1 MEKTNYTGAQ
11 PWLYTKLTMSVK
23 VLFLT
28 LRTFSLTGGIEKV
41 CRSLSRVLYDLSE
54 EEIVQSTV
62 YSMYD
67 KNTDRDS
74 RYLSKYQFY
83 GFNGNRER
91 FVLQSFLSGLKAN
104 VILLSHIHLINIVY
118 FIKKIHPNKKIYL
131 LAHGVEIWKKLPKSK
146 LKILNQLDKIICVS
160 HFTAGK
166 IMEMHHI
173 PEDRIEILNNCLDP
187 FYHLS
192 TGFEKPQR
200 LLDRY
205 HLDHKNSILFS
216 LSRLSSSEKYKGY
229 DQTIKLFP
237 QLLEKYPNLVYLL
250 GGKWDAE
257 EKKRLEDLIAKN
269 QLQKYI
275 RMVGFIDETE
285 LTEHFLLSDMFILP
299 SKKEGFGIVFIEALA
314 SGLRVIAGNK
324 DGSVDALKGGKLG
337 VLVDPD
343 NQEEI
348 LASICNL
355 LSHNQ
360 TDNDKKNLQKKC
372 IEAFGYEP
380 YLQSI
385 KNLLLNGTISP
396 AFKINQQQ

>member
-1 MEKTNYTGAQ
+1 M
-11 PWLYTKLTMSVK
+11 PVK

-28 LRTFSLTGGIEKV
+28 LKTFSLTGGIEKV

-54 EEIVQSTV
+54 EGVVQSTV

-74 RYLSKYQFY
+74 RYLSKQQFQ
-83 GFNGNRER
+83 GFEGKKER
-91 FVLQSFLSGLKAN
+91 FVVHSFLSGLKAD

-131 LAHGVEIWKKLPKSK
+131 LAHGIEIWKKLSDSK

-160 HFTAGK
+160 HFTAQK
-166 IMEMHHI
+166 IMDMHHI
-173 PEDRIEILNNCLDP
+173 PVDKIEILNNCLDP

-192 TGFEKPQR
+192 TQFEKPKE
-200 LLDRY
+200 LLNRY
-205 HLDHKNSILFS
+205 HLNDENIILFS

-229 DQTIKLFP
+229 DHTIELLPK
-237 QLLEKYPNLVYLL
+237 LLEKYPTLVYLL
-250 GGKWDAE
+250 GGKWDTI
-257 EKKRLEDLIAKN
+257 EKNRLDDLILKN
-269 QLQKYI
+269 NLQDHI

-285 LTEHFLLSDMFILP
+285 ITEHFLLSDMFILP

-324 DGSVDALKGGKLG
+324 DGSVDALKGGTLG

-343 NQEEI
+343 DEEGI
-348 LASICNL
+348 LNSICNL
-355 LSHNQ
+355 LMHKQ
-360 TDNDKKNLQKKC
+360 TESEKKKLQEKC
-372 IEAFGYEP
+372 MEAFGYAP

-385 KNLLLNGTISP
+385 KNLLLNRAINPTQKTNQEQYTGMDKP
-396 AFKINQQQ
+396 KIYG

>member
-1 MEKTNYTGAQ
+1 
-11 PWLYTKLTMSVK
+11 MSVK

-74 RYLSKYQFY
+74 RYLSKHQFY

-104 VILLSHIHLINIVY
+104 VILLSHIHLISIVY
-118 FIKKIHPNKKIYL
+118 FIRKIHPHKKIYL
-131 LAHGVEIWKKLPKSK
+131 LAHGVEIWRKLPNSK

-205 HLDHKNSILFS
+205 HLDDKNLILFS

-229 DQTIKLFP
+229 DHTIKLFP

-250 GGKWDAE
+250 GGKWDVE

-269 QLQKYI
+269 QLQEYI

-324 DGSVDALKGGKLG
+324 DGSVDALKGGTLG
-337 VLVDPD
+337 ILVDPD

-360 TDNDKKNLQKKC
+360 TDNEKKNLQKKC

-396 AFKINQQQ
+396 AFKINQQK

>member
-1 MEKTNYTGAQ
+1 M
-11 PWLYTKLTMSVK
+11 PVK

-28 LRTFSLTGGIEKV
+28 LKTFSLTGGIEKV

-74 RYLSKYQFY
+74 RYLSKQQFQ
-83 GFNGNRER
+83 GFGGKKER
-91 FVLQSFLSGLKAN
+91 FVVHSFLSGLKAD

-131 LAHGVEIWKKLPKSK
+131 LAHGIEIWKKLSDSK

-160 HFTAGK
+160 HFTAQK
-166 IMEMHHI
+166 IMDMHHI
-173 PEDRIEILNNCLDP
+173 PADKIEVLNNCLDP
-187 FYHLS
+187 FYYLS
-192 TGFEKPQR
+192 TQFEKPKE
-200 LLDRY
+200 LLNRY
-205 HLDHKNSILFS
+205 SLNDENIILFS

-229 DQTIKLFP
+229 DHTIELLPK
-237 QLLEKYPNLVYLL
+237 LLEKYPTLVYLL
-250 GGKWDAE
+250 GGKWDAI
-257 EKKRLEDLIAKN
+257 EKKRLDELIIKN
-269 QLQKYI
+269 KLQDHI

-285 LTEHFLLSDMFILP
+285 ITEHFLLSDIFILP

-324 DGSVDALKGGKLG
+324 DGSVDALQGGALG

-343 NQEEI
+343 DQDGI
-348 LASICNL
+348 QTSICNL
-355 LSHNQ
+355 LKHTQ
-360 TDNDKKNLQKKC
+360 TESEKKNLQEKC
-372 IEAFGYEP
+372 MQVFGYAT
-380 YLQSI
+380 YLQSV
-385 KNLLLNGTISP
+385 KNLLLDGVINHNETIVQMNKPS
-396 AFKINQQQ
+396 IYG